1 MGDKCGHDKYL
12 GAKCT
17 RFLLTYSLQ
26 RKDIRGPKTF
36 LKTMI
41 NYRINYENRL
51 THILLSWSQ
60 IILLLPF
67 TWFSSC
73 GNVTLLRVLLYN
85 FIFLFFN
92 CIVCI
97 RLCPRGSLVMG
108 FFLMCFKCYDASIQP
123 SEFQNSL
130 IPIII

>member
-85 FIFLFFN
+85 FIFY
-92 CIVCI
+92 
-97 RLCPRGSLVMG
+97 
-108 FFLMCFKCYDASIQP
+108 FLIA
-123 SEFQNSL
+123 
-130 IPIII
+130 

>member
-67 TWFSSC
+67 TWLF
-73 GNVTLLRVLLYN
+73 LLWKCNTFESTTIQFY
-85 FIFLFFN
+85 FLFFN